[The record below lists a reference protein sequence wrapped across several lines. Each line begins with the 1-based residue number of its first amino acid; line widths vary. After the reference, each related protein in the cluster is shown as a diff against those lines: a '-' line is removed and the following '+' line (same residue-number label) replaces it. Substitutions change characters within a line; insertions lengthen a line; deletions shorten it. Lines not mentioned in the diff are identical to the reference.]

1 MREFHPLVPR
11 IADGLRTVWQDLEG
25 VAPLAI
31 EPELAEIRGE
41 LEGDAMAINNELL
54 CCPGLRKIHLETA
67 QVGRNL
73 DILHCV
79 LFPDPRYDLPL
90 FGADIVAGRGAI
102 SAAIVDLSPTTGAL
116 TQEVSAALGAR
127 SRPQFKEP
135 RDVPAWG
142 AIFSP
147 QVLFVRPTSAEE
159 EEWFL
164 QELLAFHSI
173 FIAALKGAKPQ
184 PADHPDTLRRF
195 ESQLNYCQQQRRND
209 KTRRVLEMAFDPQW
223 ADNYIQNL
231 LFDDPQHPGV
241 DRGH

>member
-116 TQEVSAALGAR
+116 AQEVSAALGAR

-142 AIFSP
+142 SIFSP

-164 QELLAFHSI
+164 QELLAFHAI

-195 ESQLNYCQQQRRND
+195 EGQLNYCQQQRRND